1 VTAKIQKVAA
11 DASASGHQ
19 AADVDTASQDVSAQ
33 VNQLQQL
40 LVKIVRTSSEH
51 VDRRS
56 SARVDMDCAAT
67 LEAGRKTLSVR
78 LLNLSTGGAMLA
90 GRHGSTGD
98 RVRLV
103 GPGLTGGLDA
113 VIVGNTTNATR
124 LQFDIQ
130 PELSSLLFRFL
141 EAISNQGHNKKA
153 AA

>member
-1 VTAKIQKVAA
+1 M
-11 DASASGHQ
+11 
-19 AADVDTASQDVSAQ
+19 DTASQDVSAQ

-67 LEAGRKTLSVR
+67 LEIGRKTISVR

-90 GRHGSTGD
+90 ARHGATGD
-98 RVRLV
+98 QVKLV
-103 GPGLTGGLDA
+103 VPGLAGGLNA
-113 VIVGNTTNATR
+113 TIVGSTTNATR

-130 PELSSLLFRFL
+130 PEMSSLLFQFL
-141 EAISNQGHNKKA
+141 ESMVDRGESKA